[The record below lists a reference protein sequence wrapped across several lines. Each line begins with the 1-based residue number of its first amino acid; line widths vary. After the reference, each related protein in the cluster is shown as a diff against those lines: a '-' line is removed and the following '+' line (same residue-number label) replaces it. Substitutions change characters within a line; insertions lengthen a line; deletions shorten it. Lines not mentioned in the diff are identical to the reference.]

1 MDTLFHKVKQSR
13 IYQDVVEQI
22 QTAILDGQIVAGE
35 KLPPERE
42 LCDTFQ
48 TSRGTLREALRILEQ
63 KSLIEI
69 KLGTN
74 GGAYVKDV
82 NAELMAENLA
92 MLIRSHTVSLEH
104 LAEFREGVEGA
115 VTGLAALRST
125 AADNKKLATLIDEA
139 AQCRERGLSGW
150 GSFVQVDE
158 KIHTEIAKIAG
169 NPLYIFVL
177 HSIHDNIHRYYDK
190 YLIVGD
196 IEMDENFQDLQ
207 IIVQAICEQ
216 DSDLARKMAV
226 EHVRRFSRYM
236 AMKKRQSPDTDT
248 AF

>member
-1 MDTLFHKVKQSR
+1 MSFLITLVCANGLTITIIKNFHLCQARHMGNLFHKAKQNR

-22 QTAILDGQIVAGE
+22 QTAILDGQIGPGE
-35 KLPPERE
+35 KLAPERE

-69 KLGTN
+69 RLGTS

-92 MLIRSHTVSLEH
+92 MLTRSHTVSLEH

-125 AADNKKLATLIDEA
+125 ATDNKKLATLIDEA
-139 AQCRERGLSGW
+139 AECRERGVSGW
-150 GSFVQVDE
+150 GSFVRIDE
-158 KIHTEIAKIAG
+158 KIHTEIARIAG

-190 YLIVGD
+190 YLIVGE

-207 IIVQAICEQ
+207 AIVQAIADQ
-216 DSDLARKMAV
+216 DSGLA
-226 EHVRRFSRYM
+226 
-236 AMKKRQSPDTDT
+236 
-248 AF
+248 

>member
-1 MDTLFHKVKQSR
+1 MPMGNLFQRAKQSR

-22 QTAILDGQIVAGE
+22 QTAILDGRISAGE

-42 LCDTFQ
+42 LCDMFQ
-48 TSRGTLREALRILEQ
+48 TSRGSLREALRILEQ

-69 KLGTN
+69 RLGTN
-74 GGAYVKDV
+74 GGAYVKDA

-104 LAEFREGVEGA
+104 LAEFREGVEGF

-125 AADNKKLATLIDEA
+125 AADNKKLVQLIDEA
-139 AQCRERGLSGW
+139 AACREGGLSRW

-158 KIHTEIAKIAG
+158 RVHTEVARIAG
-169 NPLYIFVL
+169 NPLYTFVL

-190 YLIVGD
+190 YLVVGE
-196 IEMDENFQDLQ
+196 IEMEENFQDLRL
-207 IIVQAICEQ
+207 IVEAITEHDAAKAQ
-216 DSDLARKMAV
+216 KLAV

-236 AMKKRQSPDTDT
+236 AMKKRQNPE
-248 AF
+248 